1 MTESPL
7 HRFLNAVAKEEQPS
21 LSDLRFITEAL
32 IRMRDSGESFKK
44 AFGLNSSKG
53 RKPSKSVNTPVTK
66 SFRSMSEG
74 WLGQG
79 PFWLNRFLS
88 AVDQQRIPK
97 ADDLKSMAHAL
108 RELEL
113 MNNPSLVA
121 AFDMRQKTSS
131 KKLME
136 DFNLNRFYKSH
147 ELEVYLIYRQQAGE
161 TEQFRKMDYDAE
173 LLHQTSEIASYSIGH
188 IYSEEHIWRMVKAV
202 SEYYYLLNSAKKS
215 QEESWKIYDSYCCH
229 LKQNTDIQKSIAGL
243 LGEYKSKKPCL
254 ILVSLYEEVLKNQKY
269 ALIMT
274 GKRQYPPDLKRLVK
288 ANLEPISQITKSVE
302 NIPKNTQVAISF
314 LYATAT
320 AKNTS
325 SSEAINS
332 ISYQLKIE
340 PRLIEFYLS
349 AF

>member
-7 HRFLNAVAKEEQPS
+7 HRFLNAVAKGEQPS

-32 IRMRDSGESFKK
+32 IRMHDSGESFKK
-44 AFGLNSSKG
+44 SFGLNSSKG
-53 RKPSKSVNTPVTK
+53 RKPSKLVDTPAAK
-66 SFRSMSEG
+66 SFQSMSEG

-97 ADDLKSMAHAL
+97 AEDLKSMAQAL
-108 RELEL
+108 GEL
-113 MNNPSLVA
+113 MNDKSLVA

-161 TEQFRKMDYDAE
+161 TGQFRKMAYDEE
-173 LLHQTSEIASYSIGH
+173 LLHKTSEITGRSDR
-188 IYSEEHIWRMVKAV
+188 HIWRMVKAV
-202 SEYYYLLNSAKKS
+202 SEYYYLLNTAKKC
-215 QEESWKIYDSYCCH
+215 QEESWEIYNSYCRY
-229 LKQNTDIQKSIAGL
+229 LKQNTDIQKAIAGL

-254 ILVSLYEEVLKNQKY
+254 ILASLYEEILKNQKY

-274 GKRQYPPDLKRLVK
+274 GKRQYSPDLRRLVK
-288 ANLEPISQITKSVE
+288 ANLEPISQMTKSVE
-302 NIPKNTQVAISF
+302 NIPKDTQVAISF

-325 SSEAINS
+325 NSEAINS
-332 ISYQLKIE
+332 ISDQLNIE